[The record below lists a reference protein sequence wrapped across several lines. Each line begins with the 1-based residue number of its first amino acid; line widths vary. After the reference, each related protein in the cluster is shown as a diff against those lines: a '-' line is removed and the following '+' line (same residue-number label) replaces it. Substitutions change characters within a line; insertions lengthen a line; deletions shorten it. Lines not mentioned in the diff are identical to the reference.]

1 MCVLRGASLQ
11 HSNFPKLPFSG
22 YWLSSVVV
30 LLSFS
35 CHLVV
40 VGCPRFATIC
50 NYLRF
55 NDHYLRSNDHYL
67 PLFPFQRP
75 LFTTICVPTTAI
87 CVLTTT
93 ISVPTTTI
101 YHYFRSNDHYLRS
114 NDHYLRSNDHCLPL
128 FAFQRPLIPTI
139 CGPLTTI
146 CVPTTTIYHYV
157 PLFTTIVHYLPP
169 FTIIYHEIEDIGT
182 RFLYK
187 TCFGHKSTQKAPKS
201 IIPEEFKSAGHS
213 PSSDSVKSRFKVIF
227 KKRPSWIRR
236 MSCFMDFRS
245 WRATELDF
253 YNVTAKPK
261 PKTNIH

>member
-55 NDHYLRSNDHYL
+55 
-67 PLFPFQRP
+67 
-75 LFTTICVPTTAI
+75 
-87 CVLTTT
+87 
-93 ISVPTTTI
+93 
-101 YHYFRSNDHYLRS
+101 